1 MSLAEIAAAQGMTV
15 SEVREIIDQEAARCF
30 AGEELRRTWL
40 LEARRLRELGQKYY
54 RKAMGDGEEAANSAV
69 IFIKAS
75 ERLATLTGMNAPIGH
90 SVQIMHQVAEPQMTS
105 TDRIHAALDRI
116 AAGPKPDKPEGSESV
131 KPH

>member
-54 RKAMGDGEEAANSAV
+54 DKAMSDAENAANSAI

-75 ERLATLTGMNAPIGH
+75 ERLATLTGMNAPQGH
-90 SVQIMHQVAEPQMTS
+90 SVTLIHEAARPERQTGTDKIRAAI
-105 TDRIHAALDRI
+105 DRIRGRQIEAQQ
-116 AAGPKPDKPEGSESV
+116 DKPIT
-131 KPH
+131 PH

>member
-54 RKAMGDGEEAANSAV
+54 DKAMGDAEDAANSAV

-75 ERLATLTGMNAPIGH
+75 ERLATLTGMNAPQGH
-90 SVQIMHQVAEPQMTS
+90 SVSLIHEVAQPHRQTG
-105 TDRIHAALDRI
+105 TDKIRAAIDRIQGRKLEARQDPVTH
-116 AAGPKPDKPEGSESV
+116 
-131 KPH
+131 